1 MAEVRHVLLVK
12 PGDILLIG
20 NVGGLDVDDLHR
32 ALPALRDLLGVEV
45 VLFESDIDVSVVS
58 GGSG

>member
-20 NVGGLDVDDLHR
+20 NVGGLDVDEIDR
-32 ALPALRDLLGVEV
+32 VQPALRDLLGIEV
-45 VLFESDIDVSVVS
+45 VLFESDIDMSMVSS
-58 GGSG
+58 GSG